1 MSFDNFFD
9 EPKFDYESEK
19 KKFIQN
25 LNFLKSMS
33 VQEITLYKKWEEFNK
48 DSYSMLQK
56 ASKFD
61 GLEKS
66 IWVPKDIYNKE
77 QTISEI
83 ESLNPIVET
92 VEQGN
97 PKDSEN
103 WTLLR

>member
-66 IWVPKDIYNKE
+66 NI
-77 QTISEI
+77 
-83 ESLNPIVET
+83 
-92 VEQGN
+92 
-97 PKDSEN
+97 
-103 WTLLR
+103 